1 MITVSVNRKVEP
13 IRNVLS
19 LFDGISCGQLA
30 LQRANISY
38 ERYYASEIEEASIKV
53 TQANFPNTI
62 QLGDVTKIKDFPEV
76 DLLIAG
82 SPCQGFSKSGSKLNF
97 DDPRSVLFFEFL
109 RVLKTTQPK
118 YFLLENVVMDQWATN
133 VISYYLRTNPYEL
146 NSSLVSAQNR
156 PRYYWTNLPFPKIT
170 KTLVSVSDIAATSS
184 KNLLSDTSLEF
195 ISCPPSDT
203 DTGLIFVGGFKTR
216 NQTMWIDNGKL
227 LSRNFRQGYR
237 VYSSKG
243 KSSTLTASGGG
254 LGGCSGLY
262 QFGDVVRPL
271 SRLECERLQ
280 TVPDNYT
287 DCVSDSQAKK
297 ALGNGFTV
305 DMVASIFGGLSIPNC
320 PYN

>member
-30 LQRANISY
+30 LQRAKVPY
-38 ERYYASEIEEASIKV
+38 EKYYASEIEDASIKV
-53 TQANFPNTI
+53 TQTNFPNTI
-62 QLGDVTKIKDFPEV
+62 QLGDVTKITDFPEV

-109 RVLKTTQPK
+109 RVLKLTQPK

-133 VISYYLRTNPYEL
+133 VISYFLRTNPYEL

-156 PRYYWTNLPFPKIT
+156 PRYYWTNLPLPSIT
-170 KTLVSVSDIAATSS
+170 EKGLCLDDIVGSSS
-184 KNLLSDTSLEF
+184 KNLLSDSSLDF
-195 ISCPPSDT
+195 ISCPPSNT

-216 NQTMWIDNGKL
+216 NQTMWIENGKL

-243 KSSTLTASGGG
+243 KSSTLTANGGG

-262 QFGDVVRPL
+262 HFGEIIRPL
-271 SRLECERLQ
+271 TRVECERLQ
-280 TVPDNYT
+280 TAPDNYT
-287 DCVSDSQAKK
+287 ACISDSQAKK

-305 DMVASIFGGLSIPNC
+305 DMIAEIFKGLL
-320 PYN
+320 

>member
-1 MITVSVNRKVEP
+1 MITHALNRKVEP

-30 LQRANISY
+30 LQRANVPY
-38 ERYYASEIEEASIKV
+38 EKYYASEIEHPSIKV
-53 TQANFPNTI
+53 TQANFPKTI
-62 QLGDVTKIKDFPEV
+62 QLGDVTKIMDFPKV

-97 DDPRSVLFFEFL
+97 DDHRSVLFFEFL
-109 RVLKTTQPK
+109 RVLELTQPK

-133 VISYYLRTNPYEL
+133 VISYFLRTNPYEL

-156 PRYYWTNLPFPKIT
+156 PRNYWTNLPLPQINPQHLK
-170 KTLVSVSDIAATSS
+170 VDDIAETHN
-184 KNLLSDTSLEF
+184 KNLLNDPSLEF
-195 ISCPPSDT
+195 IPCPPSDT
-203 DTGLIFVGGFKTR
+203 QTGLVFVGGFKTR

-243 KSSTLTASGGG
+243 VAMTLTASGGG

-262 QFGDVVRPL
+262 QFGDQIRPL
-271 SRLECERLQ
+271 TRLECERLQ

-287 DCVSDSQAKK
+287 KSISDGHAKK

-305 DMVASIFGGLSIPNC
+305 NMIAEIFKGLL
-320 PYN
+320 

>member
-1 MITVSVNRKVEP
+1 MITHALNRKVEP

-30 LQRANISY
+30 LQKANIPY
-38 ERYYASEIEEASIKV
+38 EKYYASEIEPPSIKV
-53 TQANFPNTI
+53 TQTNFPKTI
-62 QLGDVTKIKDFPEV
+62 QLGDVTKIMDFPKV

-97 DDPRSVLFFEFL
+97 DDHRSVLFFEFL
-109 RVLKTTQPK
+109 RVLKLTQPK

-133 VISYYLRTNPYEL
+133 VISYFLRTNPYEL

-156 PRYYWTNLPFPKIT
+156 PRNYWTNLPLPQIKPQRL
-170 KTLVSVSDIAATSS
+170 KVDDIAETHN
-184 KNLLSDTSLEF
+184 KNLLNDPSLEF

-203 DTGLIFVGGFKTR
+203 NSGLVFVGGFKTR

-243 KSSTLTASGGG
+243 VAMTLTASGGG

-262 QFGDVVRPL
+262 QFGDQIRPL
-271 SRLECERLQ
+271 TRLECERLQ

-287 DCVSDSQAKK
+287 KSISEGHAKK

-305 DMVASIFGGLSIPNC
+305 NMIAEIFKGLL
-320 PYN
+320 

>member
-1 MITVSVNRKVEP
+1 MITHALNRKVEP

-30 LQRANISY
+30 LQRANVPY
-38 ERYYASEIEEASIKV
+38 EKYYASEIEPPSIKV
-53 TQANFPNTI
+53 TQTNFPKTI
-62 QLGDVTKIKDFPEV
+62 QLGDVTKIMDFPKV

-97 DDPRSVLFFEFL
+97 DDHRSVLFFEFL
-109 RVLKTTQPK
+109 RVLKITQPK

-133 VISYYLRTNPYEL
+133 VISYFLRTNPYEL

-156 PRYYWTNLPFPKIT
+156 PRNYWTNLPLPQINPQHLK
-170 KTLVSVSDIAATSS
+170 VEDIAETHN
-184 KNLLSDTSLEF
+184 KNLLNDPSLDF

-203 DTGLIFVGGFKTR
+203 NSGLVFVGGFKTR

-243 KSSTLTASGGG
+243 VAMTLTASGGG
-254 LGGCSGLY
+254 IGGCSGLY
-262 QFGDVVRPL
+262 QFGDQIRPL
-271 SRLECERLQ
+271 TRLECERLQ

-287 DCVSDSQAKK
+287 KSISEGHAKK

-305 DMVASIFGGLSIPNC
+305 NMIAEIFKGLL
-320 PYN
+320 

>member
-30 LQRANISY
+30 LHRAKVSY
-38 ERYYASEIEEASIKV
+38 EKYYASEIEEASIKV
-53 TQANFPNTI
+53 TKANFPHTI
-62 QLGDVTKIKDFPEV
+62 QLGDVTKIKDFPKV

-109 RVLKTTQPK
+109 RVLKITQPK
-118 YFLLENVVMDQWATN
+118 YFLLENVVMDKWATN
-133 VISYYLRTNPYEL
+133 VISYFLRTSPYEL

-156 PRYYWTNLPFPKIT
+156 PRYYWTNIPHPKII
-170 KTLVSVSDIAATSS
+170 KKDVCLDDIAVRSS
-184 KNLLSDTSLEF
+184 KNLLNDSSLSF

-203 DTGLIFVGGFKTR
+203 DSGLVFVGGFKTR
-216 NQTMWIDNGKL
+216 NQTMWLENGKL

-254 LGGCSGLY
+254 LGSNSGLY
-262 QFGDVVRPL
+262 QFGDQIRPL
-271 SRLECERLQ
+271 TRLECERLQ

-287 DCVSDSQAKK
+287 ACVSDSLAKK

-305 DMVASIFGGLSIPNC
+305 DLVASIFKGLL
-320 PYN
+320 

>member
-1 MITVSVNRKVEP
+1 MGLDSVITVSVNRKVEP

-30 LQRANISY
+30 LQRAKVPY
-38 ERYYASEIEEASIKV
+38 ENYYASEIEDASIKV
-53 TQANFPNTI
+53 TQENFPKTR
-62 QLGDVTKIKDFPEV
+62 QLGDVTKITDFPKV

-109 RVLKTTQPK
+109 RVLKITQPK

-156 PRYYWTNLPFPKIT
+156 PRYYWTNLPCPSIT
-170 KTLVSVSDIAATSS
+170 EKVLCLDDIAASSS
-184 KNLLSDTSLEF
+184 KNLLNDPSLAF
-195 ISCPPSDT
+195 ISCPSSNT
-203 DTGLIFVGGFKTR
+203 ETGLIFVGGFKTR

-262 QFGDVVRPL
+262 QFGDVIRPL
-271 SRLECERLQ
+271 TRVECERLQ

-287 DCVSDSQAKK
+287 DSISESQAKK

-305 DMVASIFGGLSIPNC
+305 DMIAEIFKGLV
-320 PYN
+320 

>member
-1 MITVSVNRKVEP
+1 MGLDSVITVSVNRKVEP

-30 LQRANISY
+30 LQRAKVPY
-38 ERYYASEIEEASIKV
+38 EKYYASEIEEASIKV
-53 TQANFPNTI
+53 TQTNFPNTI
-62 QLGDVTKIKDFPEV
+62 QLGDVTKITDFPEV

-109 RVLKTTQPK
+109 RVLKLTQPK

-133 VISYYLRTNPYEL
+133 VISYFLRTNPYEL

-156 PRYYWTNLPFPKIT
+156 PRYYWTNLPSPSIT
-170 KTLVSVSDIAATSS
+170 EKGLCLDDIVGSSS
-184 KNLLSDTSLEF
+184 KNLLSDSSLDF
-195 ISCPPSDT
+195 ISCPPSNT

-216 NQTMWIDNGKL
+216 NQTMWIENGKL

-243 KSSTLTASGGG
+243 KSSTLTANGGG

-262 QFGDVVRPL
+262 HFGEMIRPL
-271 SRLECERLQ
+271 TRVECERLQ

-287 DCVSDSQAKK
+287 ACISDSQAKK

-305 DMVASIFGGLSIPNC
+305 DMIAEIFKGLL
-320 PYN
+320 

>member
-1 MITVSVNRKVEP
+1 MITHALNRKVEP

-30 LQRANISY
+30 LQRTKVPY
-38 ERYYASEIEEASIKV
+38 EKYYSSEIEPPSIKV
-53 TQANFPNTI
+53 TQANFPKTI
-62 QLGDVTKIKDFPEV
+62 QLGDVTKIMDFPKV

-97 DDPRSVLFFEFL
+97 DDHRSVLFFEFL
-109 RVLKTTQPK
+109 RVLKLTQPK

-133 VISYYLRTNPYEL
+133 VISYFLRTNPYEL

-156 PRYYWTNLPFPKIT
+156 PRNYWTNLPLPQIT
-170 KTLVSVSDIAATSS
+170 PQHLKVENIAETHS
-184 KNLLSDTSLEF
+184 KNLLNDPSLDF

-203 DTGLIFVGGFKTR
+203 QTGLVFVGGFKTR

-243 KSSTLTASGGG
+243 IAMTLTASGGG

-262 QFGDVVRPL
+262 QFGDQIRPL
-271 SRLECERLQ
+271 TRLECERLQ

-287 DCVSDSQAKK
+287 KSISEGLAKK

-305 DMVASIFGGLSIPNC
+305 NMIAEIFKGLL
-320 PYN
+320 

>member
-1 MITVSVNRKVEP
+1 MITHALNRKVEP
-13 IRNVLS
+13 IKNVLS

-30 LQRANISY
+30 LHKAKVPY
-38 ERYYASEIEEASIKV
+38 ENYYASEIEDSSIKV
-53 TQANFPNTI
+53 TQANFPHTI
-62 QLGDVTKIKDFPEV
+62 QLGDVTKIKDFPKV

-97 DDPRSVLFFEFL
+97 DDSRSVLFFEFL
-109 RVLKTTQPK
+109 RVLKLTQPK

-133 VISYYLRTNPYEL
+133 VISYFLRTNPYEL

-156 PRYYWTNLPFPKIT
+156 PRYYWTNLPMPHISPQHLT
-170 KTLVSVSDIAATSS
+170 VDDIAETHN
-184 KNLLSDTSLEF
+184 KNLLNDPSLDF

-203 DTGLIFVGGFKTR
+203 DSGLVFVGGFKTR

-243 KSSTLTASGGG
+243 VAMTLTASGGG

-262 QFGDVVRPL
+262 QFGDQIRPL
-271 SRLECERLQ
+271 TRLECERLQ

-287 DCVSDSQAKK
+287 KSISEGSAKK

-305 DMVASIFGGLSIPNC
+305 NMVAEIFKGLL
-320 PYN
+320 

>member
-1 MITVSVNRKVEP
+1 MITHALNRKVEP

-30 LQRANISY
+30 LQRANVPY
-38 ERYYASEIEEASIKV
+38 EKYYASEIEPPSIKV
-53 TQANFPNTI
+53 TQANFPKTI
-62 QLGDVTKIKDFPEV
+62 QLGDVTKIMDFPKV

-97 DDPRSVLFFEFL
+97 DDHRSVLFFEFL
-109 RVLKTTQPK
+109 RVLELTQPK

-133 VISYYLRTNPYEL
+133 VISYFLRTNPYEL

-156 PRYYWTNLPFPKIT
+156 PRNYWTNLPLPQIT
-170 KTLVSVSDIAATSS
+170 PQHLKVENIAETHN
-184 KNLLSDTSLEF
+184 KNLLNDPSLEF
-195 ISCPPSDT
+195 IPCPPSDT
-203 DTGLIFVGGFKTR
+203 QTGLVFVGGFKTR

-243 KSSTLTASGGG
+243 VAMTLTASGGG

-262 QFGDVVRPL
+262 QFGDQIRPL
-271 SRLECERLQ
+271 TRLECERLQ

-287 DCVSDSQAKK
+287 KSISDGHAKK

-305 DMVASIFGGLSIPNC
+305 NMIAEIFKGLL
-320 PYN
+320 

>member
-1 MITVSVNRKVEP
+1 MITHALNRKVEP

-30 LQRANISY
+30 LQRANVPY
-38 ERYYASEIEEASIKV
+38 EKYYASEIEPPAIKV
-53 TQANFPNTI
+53 TQDNFPKTI
-62 QLGDVTKIKDFPEV
+62 QLGDVTKIIDFPKV

-97 DDPRSVLFFEFL
+97 DDHRSVLFFEFL
-109 RVLKTTQPK
+109 RVLKLTQPK

-133 VISYYLRTNPYEL
+133 VISYFLRTNPYEL

-156 PRYYWTNLPFPKIT
+156 PRNYWTNLPLPQINSQH
-170 KTLVSVSDIAATSS
+170 LIVDDIAETHN
-184 KNLLSDTSLEF
+184 KNLLNDPSLEF

-203 DTGLIFVGGFKTR
+203 NSGLVFVGGFKTR

-243 KSSTLTASGGG
+243 VAMTLTASGGG

-262 QFGDVVRPL
+262 QFGDQIRPL
-271 SRLECERLQ
+271 TRLECERLQ

-287 DCVSDSQAKK
+287 KSISEGHAKK

-305 DMVASIFGGLSIPNC
+305 NMIAEIFKGLL
-320 PYN
+320 

>member
-1 MITVSVNRKVEP
+1 MITHALNRKVEP

-30 LQRANISY
+30 LQRANVPY
-38 ERYYASEIEEASIKV
+38 EKYYASEIEPPSIKV
-53 TQANFPNTI
+53 TQANFPKTI
-62 QLGDVTKIKDFPEV
+62 QLGDVTKIMDFPKV

-97 DDPRSVLFFEFL
+97 DDHRSVLFFEFL
-109 RVLKTTQPK
+109 RVLKLTQPK

-133 VISYYLRTNPYEL
+133 VISYFLRTNPYEL

-156 PRYYWTNLPFPKIT
+156 PRNYWTNLPLPKIT
-170 KTLVSVSDIAATSS
+170 PQHLKVENIAETHN
-184 KNLLSDTSLEF
+184 KNLLNDPSLDF
-195 ISCPPSDT
+195 IPCPPSDT
-203 DTGLIFVGGFKTR
+203 NSGLVFVGGFKTR

-237 VYSSKG
+237 VYSSNG
-243 KSSTLTASGGG
+243 VAMTLTASGGG

-262 QFGDVVRPL
+262 QFGDQIRPL
-271 SRLECERLQ
+271 TRLECERLQ

-287 DCVSDSQAKK
+287 KYISEGHAKK

-305 DMVASIFGGLSIPNC
+305 NMISEIFKGLL
-320 PYN
+320 